1 MWTMSLRQGWTGP
14 PVWIRRLPC
23 PSRRVRPTGPNCGAG
38 QVARVQRS
46 AVLVHCIVRRAPASL
61 GHFRAI
67 LTEQRT
73 RLSAR
78 ARAQTVAQLID
89 IDSADDNEAGHD
101 GLPER
106 LNVREDQAGDKR

>member
-1 MWTMSLRQGWTGP
+1 VFAP
-14 PVWIRRLPC
+14 PAPIVGRGRWLA
-23 PSRRVRPTGPNCGAG
+23 SNDL
-38 QVARVQRS
+38 